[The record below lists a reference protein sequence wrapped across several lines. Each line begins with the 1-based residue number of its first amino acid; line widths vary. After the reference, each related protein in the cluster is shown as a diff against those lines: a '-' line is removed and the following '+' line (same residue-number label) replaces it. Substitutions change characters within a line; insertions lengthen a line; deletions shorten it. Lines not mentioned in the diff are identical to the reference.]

1 MTANVVSFIWP
12 WALLSLLALPVCV
25 WVYLRLQRRRGATA
39 ALLGSMGMARGGTPA
54 TAGWRR
60 HLPPVI
66 LLAGV
71 VLLALASARPQLTL
85 PLPRLEGTVV
95 LTMDVSASMAADDVE
110 PSRMEAAKLAA
121 KALAERRPDSALMGV
136 VAFGEGGLI
145 VQTPTDDNEAL
156 VATIDRLVPQ
166 SGTSLGRGM
175 MTALHLLAPE
185 EGEGSGTSQSPSVD
199 EDVVR
204 GAFAPAMI
212 IMLTDGENTDE
223 PDPGEVAQ
231 LAIERGVRVHTIGV
245 GTEQGAVVEI
255 DGFSMFTQLNEPILQ
270 EISLLTEGTYFRLEG
285 LDDIHSLYD
294 ELDTEF
300 VVRSREVEATS
311 AVGGISA
318 LLLLVSGALSL
329 FWFGRV
335 P

>member
-1 MTANVVSFIWP
+1 MVSFIWP

-25 WVYLRLQRRRGATA
+25 WLYLRLQRSRRASA
-39 ALLGSMGMARGGTPA
+39 AALGSMGLARGGAPA
-54 TAGWRR
+54 VPGWRR
-60 HLPPVI
+60 HLPPAI

-71 VLLALASARPQLTL
+71 ILLAVASARPELTL
-85 PLPRLEGTVV
+85 PLPSIEGTVV
-95 LTMDVSASMAADDVE
+95 LAMDVSASMAADDVE

-121 KALAERRPDSALMGV
+121 KALAERRPDSAMIGV

-145 VQTPTDDNEAL
+145 VQAPTNDGEAL
-156 VATIDRLVPQ
+156 DATIDRLVPQ

-185 EGEGSGTSQSPSVD
+185 EGSDTSQSPTVD
-199 EDVVR
+199 EEVAR
-204 GAFAPAMI
+204 GAFAPAI
-212 IMLTDGENTDE
+212 IVMLTDGENTDE

-231 LAIERGVRVHTIGV
+231 LAIERGIRVHTIGV
-245 GTEQGAVVEI
+245 GTQQGAVVEI

-270 EISLLTEGTYFRLEG
+270 EISLLTEGTYFRLDE
-285 LDDIHSLYD
+285 LDDIHSVYD

-311 AVGGISA
+311 IVGGISA

-329 FWFGRV
+329 SWFGRV

>member
-1 MTANVVSFIWP
+1 M
-12 WALLSLLALPVCV
+12 
-25 WVYLRLQRRRGATA
+25 
-39 ALLGSMGMARGGTPA
+39 
-54 TAGWRR
+54 
-60 HLPPVI
+60 I

-71 VLLALASARPQLTL
+71 ILLAVATARPQLTL
-85 PLPRLEGTVV
+85 PLPNLEGTVV
-95 LTMDVSASMAADDVE
+95 LAMDVSASMAADDVE
-110 PSRMEAAKLAA
+110 PTRMEAAKLAA
-121 KALAERRPDSALMGV
+121 KTLAELRPGNAVMGL

-156 VATIDRLVPQ
+156 DATIDRLVPQ

-175 MTALHLLAPE
+175 MTALHLLASE
-185 EGEGSGTSQSPSVD
+185 DGSGASRSAPADGGSAQGV
-199 EDVVR
+199 
-204 GAFAPAMI
+204 FAPAI
-212 IMLTDGENTDE
+212 IVMLTDGENTEE

-245 GTEQGAVVEI
+245 GTELGAVVEI

-270 EISLLTEGTYFRLEG
+270 EISLLTEGTYFRLED
-285 LDDIHSLYD
+285 LDDIHSIYD
-294 ELDTEF
+294 QLNTEF

-311 AVGGISA
+311 LVGGISA
-318 LLLLVSGALSL
+318 LLLLISGAFSL